1 LNTENFI
8 SILITNYNKENF
20 LEKSLHAACNQN
32 FQNYEIILFDDCS
45 KDNSIEIIKR
55 FKKIKLINNH
65 SKKKK
70 SGALSQINGIIECFK
85 KSKGNIICLLDADD
99 YFKKN
104 KLKTVDQYFKDN
116 RKLDCLFDIPIHDS
130 KQFYLKKKSK
140 NYSIWETIFPTSCIS
155 VRRNFFTN
163 FLRNINKNNFSHL
176 EIDARLSIFS
186 KFYMNEGHILNK
198 KITKYNYDYNGITA
212 NIKKYSS
219 KWWIRRSEA
228 FTYLR
233 IIMKKKKTPF
243 VSSFDYCLTN
253 FFSILLK

>member
-1 LNTENFI
+1 M
-8 SILITNYNKENF
+8 
-20 LEKSLHAACNQN
+20 
-32 FQNYEIILFDDCS
+32 
-45 KDNSIEIIKR
+45 
-55 FKKIKLINNH
+55 
-65 SKKKK
+65 
-70 SGALSQINGIIECFK
+70 
-85 KSKGNIICLLDADD
+85 
-99 YFKKN
+99 
-104 KLKTVDQYFKDN
+104 
-116 RKLDCLFDIPIHDS
+116 
-130 KQFYLKKKSK
+130 KKKSK